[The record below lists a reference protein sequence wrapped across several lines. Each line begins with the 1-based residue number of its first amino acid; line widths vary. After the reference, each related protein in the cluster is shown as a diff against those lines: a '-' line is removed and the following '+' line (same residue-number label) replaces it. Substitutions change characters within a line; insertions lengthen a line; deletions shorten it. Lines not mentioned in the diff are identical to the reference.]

1 MSTINV
7 CMCGTQDGYP
17 HHPCCPWPLYRGT
30 DRLMAEWEKAYLN
43 KEAGLIALS
52 PLPDDRQSSIDGGIA
67 PQHPVDDF
75 FDVR

>member
-1 MSTINV
+1 
-7 CMCGTQDGYP
+7 
-17 HHPCCPWPLYRGT
+17 
-30 DRLMAEWEKAYLN
+30 MAEWEKAYLN